1 MNDNNESAASG
12 EYRSSRRKEAPSPSA
27 PENQSLASAATKAN
41 PWLIAA
47 AVIVP
52 TFMEVLD
59 TTIVSVSLPHIA
71 GSLSAATSEVTWVQT
86 SYLISNAIVLPASA
100 WLSSFF
106 GRKRFFLA
114 CVAIF
119 TLASGLCGVA
129 PTLGVLIVAR
139 VLQGAGG
146 GALQPL
152 SQAILLESFPPARH
166 GQAMG
171 VWGLGVVVAPVL
183 GPLLG
188 GWITDS
194 YSWRWLFY
202 INLPVGLLAL
212 VMILRFIS
220 DPDYVQASKP
230 RRIDA
235 VGFTLLTLWLG
246 TLQTVLDKGQ
256 DEDWFSAPWIC
267 WFTVISVVSLVA
279 LLIWELRS
287 PNPIINL
294 RVLANRNFAVGTILA
309 TVIGII
315 SYSPLT
321 LLPLFLQNL
330 MGYTAIQSGIAQ
342 SPRGIGALLAM
353 PLVGMLTSKIDSRK
367 LIIVGILLCA
377 VSGFRM
383 SNINLEV
390 ARSSFAL
397 SNFIQGLGLALT
409 FVPLATTAMGLLPK
423 DQMGNAAGLFNLM
436 RNLGGSI
443 GISLVTTMVARGA
456 QAHQAYLV
464 THLTP
469 LDAPY
474 LSGLQAMQTTLEQR
488 VTPAQA
494 QAMAPGAIYNAL
506 LQQSNL
512 LAFVDDFR
520 WLALLCLLSIPVVLF
535 LKRVASSRN
544 IAAH

>member
-1 MNDNNESAASG
+1 MKG
-12 EYRSSRRKEAPSPSA
+12 EAPI
-27 PENQSLASAATKAN
+27 KVN

-47 AVIVP
+47 AVILP

-59 TTIVSVSLPHIA
+59 TTIVSVSLPNIA
-71 GSLSAATSEVTWVQT
+71 GNLSASISEATWVQT

-100 WLSSFF
+100 WFSSFL
-106 GRKRFFLA
+106 GRKRFFLT

-119 TLASGLCGVA
+119 TASSAICGLAPS
-129 PTLGVLIVAR
+129 LGVLIVAR

-152 SQAILLESFPPARH
+152 SQAILLESFPPEKQ

-171 VWGLGVVVAPVL
+171 VWAIGVIVAPVL

-220 DPDYVQASKP
+220 DPDYIQANKP
-230 RRIDA
+230 RRIDG
-235 VGFTLLTLWLG
+235 VGLAFLTLWLG

-267 WFTVISVVSLVA
+267 WFTAISITSLIA
-279 LLIWELRS
+279 LVIWELRTTD
-287 PNPIINL
+287 PIINL
-294 RVLANRNFAVGTILA
+294 RVLANRNFAVGTVLA
-309 TVIGII
+309 CVVGVV

-330 MGYTAIQSGIAQ
+330 MGYNALQNGFAQ
-342 SPRGIGALLAM
+342 SPRGIGSLLAM
-353 PLVGMLTSKIDSRK
+353 PLVGMLTSKVDSRK
-367 LIIVGILLCA
+367 LIIVGTIL
-377 VSGFRM
+377 SGVAAFAM
-383 SNINLEV
+383 SNIDLDV
-390 ARSSFAL
+390 AKSSFVVANL
-397 SNFIQGLGLALT
+397 IQGAGLAIT
-409 FVPLATTAMGLLPK
+409 FVPLATTAMGLLRK
-423 DQMGNAAGLFNLM
+423 EQMGSATGLFNLF
-436 RNLGGSI
+436 RNLGGSV
-443 GISLVTTMVARGA
+443 GIAMVTTMVARGS
-456 QAHQAYLV
+456 QAHQATLV

-469 LDAPY
+469 LDPAFQ
-474 LSGLQAMQTTLEQR
+474 SRLQAMEATLSQQ
-488 VTPAQA
+488 VTAAQA
-494 QAMAPGAIYNAL
+494 HVMAPGAIYKSL

-520 WLALLCLLSIPVVLF
+520 WLALLCFLSIGVVLF
-535 LKRVASSRN
+535 FKQVSVKGGVSV
-544 IAAH
+544 H

>member
-1 MNDNNESAASG
+1 MKD
-12 EYRSSRRKEAPSPSA
+12 
-27 PENQSLASAATKAN
+27 QTATKVN

-47 AVIVP
+47 AVILP

-59 TTIVSVSLPHIA
+59 TTIVSVSLPNIA
-71 GSLSAATSEVTWVQT
+71 GSLSASTSEATWVQT

-100 WLSSFF
+100 WFSSFL
-106 GRKRFFLA
+106 GRKRFFLT

-119 TLASGLCGVA
+119 TAASALCGFA
-129 PTLGVLIVAR
+129 PSLGVLIVAR

-152 SQAILLESFPPARH
+152 SQAILLESFPPAKQ

-171 VWGLGVVVAPVL
+171 VWAVGVIVAPVL

-220 DPDYVQASKP
+220 DPAYVQANKP

-235 VGFTLLTLWLG
+235 VGFALLTLWLG

-267 WFTVISVVSLVA
+267 CFTAISITSLIA
-279 LLIWELRS
+279 LLIWELRTTD
-287 PNPIINL
+287 PIINL
-294 RVLANRNFAVGTILA
+294 RVLANRNFAVGTVLA
-309 TVIGII
+309 FVVGVV

-330 MGYTAIQSGIAQ
+330 MGYNALQNGFAQ
-342 SPRGIGALLAM
+342 CPRGIGALLAM
-353 PLVGMLTSKIDSRK
+353 PLVGMLTSKVDSRK
-367 LIIVGILLCA
+367 LIIVGTIL
-377 VSGFRM
+377 SGVAAFAM
-383 SNINLEV
+383 SNIDLDV
-390 ARSSFAL
+390 AKSSFVVANL
-397 SNFIQGLGLALT
+397 IQGAGLAIT
-409 FVPLATTAMGLLPK
+409 FVPLATTAMGLLRK
-423 DQMGNAAGLFNLM
+423 EQMGNATGLFNLF
-436 RNLGGSI
+436 RNLGGSV
-443 GISLVTTMVARGA
+443 GIAMVTTMVARGS
-456 QAHQAYLV
+456 QAHQATLV
-464 THLTP
+464 AHLTP
-469 LDAPY
+469 LDLAFQ
-474 LSGLQAMQTTLEQR
+474 SRLQAMEAILAQQ
-488 VTPAQA
+488 VTAAQA
-494 QAMAPGAIYNAL
+494 HIMAPGAIYKSL

-520 WLALLCLLSIPVVLF
+520 WLALLCFLSIAVVLF
-535 LKRVASSRN
+535 FKKVSVKGAVSV
-544 IAAH
+544 H

>member
-1 MNDNNESAASG
+1 MST
-12 EYRSSRRKEAPSPSA
+12 
-27 PENQSLASAATKAN
+27 ENANKVN

-47 AVIVP
+47 AVILP

-100 WLSSFF
+100 WFSSFF

-114 CVAIF
+114 CVGIF
-119 TLASGLCGVA
+119 TVASGLCGVA
-129 PTLGVLIVAR
+129 PTLGVLVIAR

-212 VMILRFIS
+212 AMILRFIS
-220 DPDYVQASKP
+220 EPDYVQASKP

-235 VGFTLLTLWLG
+235 VGFGLLTLWLG

-256 DEDWFSAPWIC
+256 DDDWFSAAWIC
-267 WFTVISVVSLVA
+267 WFTVISIVSLIA
-279 LLIWELRS
+279 LLIWELRTS
-287 PNPIINL
+287 DPIINL
-294 RVLANRNFAVGTILA
+294 RVLANRNFAVGTVLA
-309 TVIGII
+309 FVVGVV

-330 MGYTAIQSGIAQ
+330 MGYTALQSGFAQ
-342 SPRGIGALLAM
+342 SPRGLGALLAM
-353 PLVGMLTSKIDSRK
+353 PLVGLLTSRIDSRK
-367 LIIVGILLCA
+367 LIITGTIL
-377 VSGFRM
+377 SGVAAFAM
-383 SNINLEV
+383 SNIDLEV
-390 ARSSFAL
+390 AKSSFVLA
-397 SNFIQGLGLALT
+397 NFIQGTGLAIT
-409 FVPLATTAMGLLPK
+409 FVPLATTAMGLLRK
-423 DQMGNAAGLFNLM
+423 EQMGNATGLFNLL
-436 RNLGGSI
+436 RNLGGSV
-443 GISLVTTMVARGA
+443 GISMVTTMVARGA
-456 QAHQAYLV
+456 QAHQATLV

-469 LDAPY
+469 MDPAFQ
-474 LSGLQAMQTTLEQR
+474 SRMQEMQAALAHQ
-488 VTPAQA
+488 VPVAQA
-494 QAMAPGAIYNAL
+494 NAMAPGAIYKSL

-512 LAFVDDFR
+512 LAYVDDFR
-520 WLALLCLLSIPVVLF
+520 TLALLCFLSIAVVLLF
-535 LKRVASSRN
+535 KKVAVKGKL
-544 IAAH
+544 AVH

>member
-1 MNDNNESAASG
+1 VNF
-12 EYRSSRRKEAPSPSA
+12 
-27 PENQSLASAATKAN
+27 ENATKVN

-71 GSLSAATSEVTWVQT
+71 GTLSASTSETTWVQT
-86 SYLISNAIVLPASA
+86 SYLISNAIVLPASG
-100 WLSSFF
+100 WFSSFF

-119 TLASGLCGVA
+119 TIASGLCGAA

-152 SQAILLESFPPARH
+152 SQAILLESFPPAKH
-166 GQAMG
+166 GQAMS
-171 VWGLGVVVAPVL
+171 VWGLGVIVAPVL

-202 INLPVGLLAL
+202 INLPIGLLAL

-220 DPDYVQASKP
+220 DPAYVQASKP

-235 VGFTLLTLWLG
+235 VGFALLTLWLG

-256 DEDWFSAPWIC
+256 DDDWFSAPWIC
-267 WFTVISVVSLVA
+267 WFTVISITSLIA
-279 LLIWELRS
+279 LLIWELRTTD
-287 PNPIINL
+287 PIINL
-294 RVLANRNFAVGTILA
+294 RVFANRNFAVGTVLA
-309 TVIGII
+309 FVVGVV

-330 MGYTAIQSGIAQ
+330 MGYTALQSGFAQ
-342 SPRGIGALLAM
+342 SPRGLGALLAM
-353 PLVGMLTSKIDSRK
+353 PVVGLLTSKIDSRK
-367 LIIVGILLCA
+367 LIIAGTIL
-377 VSGFRM
+377 SGLAAFTM
-383 SNINLEV
+383 SNIDLEV
-390 ARSSFAL
+390 ARRSFVVA
-397 SNFIQGLGLALT
+397 NVIQGTGLALT
-409 FVPLATTAMGLLPK
+409 FVPLATTAMGLLRK
-423 DQMGNAAGLFNLM
+423 DEMGNATGLFNLL
-436 RNLGGSI
+436 RNLGGSV
-443 GISLVTTMVARGA
+443 GISMVTTMVARGA
-456 QAHQAYLV
+456 QAHQATLV

-469 LDAPY
+469 LDPAFQ
-474 LSGLQAMQTTLEQR
+474 SRLQAMEATLRQQ
-488 VTPAQA
+488 VTAVQA
-494 QAMAPGAIYNAL
+494 HVMAPDAVYNSL

-512 LAFVDDFR
+512 LAYVDNFR
-520 WLALLCLLSIPVVLF
+520 WLALLCFLSIAVVLF
-535 LKRVASSRN
+535 FKKVSVRRKVSV
-544 IAAH
+544 H

>member
-1 MNDNNESAASG
+1 MKDQTS
-12 EYRSSRRKEAPSPSA
+12 
-27 PENQSLASAATKAN
+27 TKVN
-41 PWLIAA
+41 PWVIAA

-100 WLSSFF
+100 WFSSFF

-119 TLASGLCGVA
+119 TLASGLCGLA
-129 PTLGVLIVAR
+129 PTLGVLIAAR

-202 INLPVGLLAL
+202 INLPVGLLAI

-235 VGFTLLTLWLG
+235 IGLALLTLWLG

-267 WFTVISVVSLVA
+267 WFTIISVVSLAA
-279 LLIWELRS
+279 LLIWELRTS
-287 PNPIINL
+287 DPIINL
-294 RVLANRNFAVGTILA
+294 RVLTNRNFAVGTILA
-309 TVIGII
+309 AIVGII

-330 MGYTAIQSGIAQ
+330 LGYTSFQSGIAQ

-353 PLVGMLTSKIDSRK
+353 PLVGLLTSKIESRK
-367 LIIVGILLCA
+367 LIIVGILLCGVA
-377 VSGFRM
+377 GFNM
-383 SNINLEV
+383 SNIDLEV
-390 ARSSFAL
+390 ARSSFVL

-423 DQMGNAAGLFNLM
+423 DKIGNAAGLFNLM

-456 QAHQAYLV
+456 QAHQAFLV

-474 LSGLQAMQTTLEQR
+474 LSGLQTMQTTLEKH
-488 VTPAQA
+488 VTALQA
-494 QAMAPGAIYNAL
+494 QAMAPGTMYKAL

-512 LAFVDDFR
+512 LAYVDDFR
-520 WLALLCLLSIPVVLF
+520 WLALLCLVSIPVALC
-535 LKRVASSRN
+535 LKRVSVKGAVSV
-544 IAAH
+544 H

>member
-1 MNDNNESAASG
+1 MKD
-12 EYRSSRRKEAPSPSA
+12 
-27 PENQSLASAATKAN
+27 QTATKVN

-71 GSLSAATSEVTWVQT
+71 GSLSASSSEATWVQT

-100 WLSSFF
+100 WFSSFF

-152 SQAILLESFPPARH
+152 SQAILLESFPPTKH

-171 VWGLGVVVAPVL
+171 VWGVGVVVAPVL

-220 DPDYVQASKP
+220 DPAYVQASKP

-235 VGFTLLTLWLG
+235 VGFALLSLWLG

-256 DEDWFSAPWIC
+256 DEDWFSGAWIC
-267 WFTVISVVSLVA
+267 WFTVISITSLIA
-279 LLIWELRS
+279 LLIWELRTS
-287 PNPIINL
+287 APIINL
-294 RVLANRNFAVGTILA
+294 RVLKNRNFTVGTVLA
-309 TVIGII
+309 FVVGVV

-330 MGYTAIQSGIAQ
+330 MGYTALQSGFAQ
-342 SPRGIGALLAM
+342 SPRGLGALVMM
-353 PLVGMLTSKIDSRK
+353 PLVGQLVSRVDSRK
-367 LIIVGILLCA
+367 LIIAGTIL
-377 VSGFRM
+377 SGVAAFAM
-383 SNINLEV
+383 SNIDLEV
-390 ARSSFAL
+390 SKSSFVVANL
-397 SNFIQGLGLALT
+397 IQGAGLTLT
-409 FVPLATTAMGLLPK
+409 FVPLATTAMGLLRK
-423 DQMGNAAGLFNLM
+423 DEMGNAAGLFNLM
-436 RNLGGSI
+436 RNLGGSV
-443 GISLVTTMVARGA
+443 GISMVTTMVARGA
-456 QAHQAYLV
+456 QAHQATLV

-469 LDAPY
+469 LDPPFQ
-474 LSGLQAMQTTLEQR
+474 SRLQTMGATLAEQ
-488 VTPAQA
+488 VTAAQA
-494 QAMAPGAIYNAL
+494 QLMAPGAIYKSL
-506 LQQSNL
+506 LQQANL
-512 LAFVDDFR
+512 LAYVDDFR
-520 WLALLCLLSIPVVLF
+520 WLALLCFLSIAVVLCF
-535 LKRVASSRN
+535 KKVSVKGAVSV
-544 IAAH
+544 H

>member
-1 MNDNNESAASG
+1 MNF
-12 EYRSSRRKEAPSPSA
+12 
-27 PENQSLASAATKAN
+27 ENATKVN

-71 GSLSAATSEVTWVQT
+71 GTLSASTSETTWVQT
-86 SYLISNAIVLPASA
+86 SYLISNAIVLPASG
-100 WLSSFF
+100 WFSSFF

-119 TLASGLCGVA
+119 TIASGLCGAA

-152 SQAILLESFPPARH
+152 SQAILLESFPPAKH
-166 GQAMG
+166 GQAMS
-171 VWGLGVVVAPVL
+171 VWGLGVIVAPVL

-202 INLPVGLLAL
+202 INLPIGLLAL

-220 DPDYVQASKP
+220 DPAYVQASKP

-235 VGFTLLTLWLG
+235 VGFALLTLWLG

-256 DEDWFSAPWIC
+256 DDDWFSAPWIC
-267 WFTVISVVSLVA
+267 WFTVISITSLIA
-279 LLIWELRS
+279 LLIWELRTTD
-287 PNPIINL
+287 PIINL
-294 RVLANRNFAVGTILA
+294 RVFANRNFAVGTVLA
-309 TVIGII
+309 FVVGVV

-330 MGYTAIQSGIAQ
+330 MGYTALQSGFAQ
-342 SPRGIGALLAM
+342 SPRGLGALLAM
-353 PLVGMLTSKIDSRK
+353 PVVGLLTSKIDSRK
-367 LIIVGILLCA
+367 LIIAGTIL
-377 VSGFRM
+377 SGLAAFTM
-383 SNINLEV
+383 SNIDLEV
-390 ARSSFAL
+390 ARRSFVVA
-397 SNFIQGLGLALT
+397 NVIQGTGLALT
-409 FVPLATTAMGLLPK
+409 FVPLATTAMGLLRK
-423 DQMGNAAGLFNLM
+423 DEMGNATGLFNLL
-436 RNLGGSI
+436 RNLGGSV
-443 GISLVTTMVARGA
+443 GISMVTTMVARGA
-456 QAHQAYLV
+456 QAHQATLV

-469 LDAPY
+469 LDPAFQ
-474 LSGLQAMQTTLEQR
+474 SRLQAMEATLRQQ
-488 VTPAQA
+488 VTAVQA
-494 QAMAPGAIYNAL
+494 HVMAPDAVYNSL

-512 LAFVDDFR
+512 LAYVDNFR
-520 WLALLCLLSIPVVLF
+520 WLALLCFLSIAVVLF
-535 LKRVASSRN
+535 FKKVSVRRKVSV
-544 IAAH
+544 H

>member
-1 MNDNNESAASG
+1 MKD
-12 EYRSSRRKEAPSPSA
+12 
-27 PENQSLASAATKAN
+27 KALKVN

-59 TTIVSVSLPHIA
+59 TTIVSVSLPHIG
-71 GSLSAATSEVTWVQT
+71 GSLSASTSEVTWVQT

-100 WLSSFF
+100 SFSSFF
-106 GRKRFFLA
+106 GRKRFFLT

-119 TLASGLCGVA
+119 TLASLLCGIA
-129 PTLGVLIVAR
+129 PTLGVLIFAR

-171 VWGLGVVVAPVL
+171 VWGLGVIVAPVL

-202 INLPVGLLAL
+202 INLPVGLFAIF
-212 VMILRFIS
+212 MILRFIS

-235 VGFTLLTLWLG
+235 VGLALLTLWLG

-256 DEDWFSAPWIC
+256 DDDWFSAPWIC
-267 WFTVISVVSLVA
+267 WFTAISIASLIA
-279 LLIWELRS
+279 LLIWEFRTT
-287 PNPIINL
+287 NPIINL
-294 RVLANRNFAVGTILA
+294 RVFSNRNFAVGTVLA
-309 TVIGII
+309 FVIGVV

-330 MGYTAIQSGIAQ
+330 LGYSALQSGFAQ
-342 SPRGIGALLAM
+342 SPRGVGALLAM
-353 PLVGMLTSKIDSRK
+353 PLVGLLVGKIDSRK
-367 LIIVGILLCA
+367 LIVAGTIL
-377 VSGFRM
+377 SGLAAFVM
-383 SNINLEV
+383 SNIDLEV
-390 ARSSFAL
+390 AKSSFVLA
-397 SNFIQGLGLALT
+397 NFIQGAGLSMT
-409 FVPLATTAMGLLPK
+409 FVPLATTAMGLLRK
-423 DQMGNAAGLFNLM
+423 DEMGNAAGLFNLL
-436 RNLGGSI
+436 RNLGGSV
-443 GISLVTTMVARGA
+443 GISMVTTMIARGA
-456 QAHQAYLV
+456 QAHQATLV

-469 LDAPY
+469 LDPVFQSRLHETEAA
-474 LSGLQAMQTTLEQR
+474 LAHQ
-488 VTPAQA
+488 VTAAQA
-494 QAMAPGAIYNAL
+494 QAMAPGAIYNSL

-512 LAFVDDFR
+512 LAYVDDFR
-520 WLALLCLLSIPVVLF
+520 WLALLCFLSIAVVLF
-535 LKRVASSRN
+535 FKKVSAKAKVSV
-544 IAAH
+544 H